1 MLTGFLHQHA
11 EQAAARYGIML
22 TAFRGLFA
30 GASTD
35 TWSMSRRDQVVT
47 QAYAVGRDYLE
58 DEARHIEQA
67 TFEIALRAREIA
79 GNSLGASLMQPES
92 DPALSEHLGAFSG
105 YLRDEIAAQVERDI
119 VTLKRELQRLALET
133 DREARLRG
141 ITYENAL
148 ARRRAGGIDPQFH
161 FRDRGGRRLKS
172 QKHIRTIWRHH
183 LLTTYNE
190 VMLFTLAEFGRRKAR
205 IEHPDPKHR
214 HAGTV
219 FEIGDEYLALRD
231 EVFHPNSDAVV
242 APG

>member
-1 MLTGFLHQHA
+1 MLVGFLHQHA
-11 EQAAARYGIML
+11 EEAAARYGTLL

-30 GASTD
+30 SASSD
-35 TWSMSRRDQVVT
+35 VWSMSRRRQVVD
-47 QAYAVGRDYLE
+47 QAYAIGRDYLN
-58 DEARHIEQA
+58 DEIARIDDA

-79 GNSLGASLMQPES
+79 GNSLGASLTRPEH
-92 DPALSEHLGAFSG
+92 DPALSEHLSAFAG
-105 YLRDEIAAQVERDI
+105 YLRDEIAAQVERDV
-119 VTLKRELQRLALET
+119 VTLKRELQRIALET
-133 DREARLRG
+133 DRDARLRG
-141 ITYENAL
+141 ISQENAL

-190 VMLFTLAEFGRRKAR
+190 VMLFTLAEFGRRQAR

-214 HAGTV
+214 YAGIT

-231 EVFHPNSDAVV
+231 EVFHPNSEAVV